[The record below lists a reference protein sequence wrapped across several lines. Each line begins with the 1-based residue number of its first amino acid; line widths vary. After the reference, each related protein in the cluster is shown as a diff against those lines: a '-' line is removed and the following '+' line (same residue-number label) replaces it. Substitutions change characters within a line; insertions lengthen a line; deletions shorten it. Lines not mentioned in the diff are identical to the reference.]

1 MKEVI
6 VKGIMQNISKNYNY
20 DEIKLKEIRY
30 GIETIYLTITK
41 LIILIIISLLIGT
54 FKELLFFILF
64 YSIIRSVGFGLHAK
78 KAWHCWVL
86 SLTLFTLIP
95 FLIKVLIIKRIVIN
109 IIFLIC
115 SILFILYAPADTE
128 KRPLIHKNKR
138 TAFKIGT
145 LIITLIYFI
154 LTFYINN
161 EMCNSIIF
169 AIIMQSIMILPIS
182 YKLLGLKY
190 DNYKSYKKGGIK

>member
-78 KAWHCWVL
+78 SV
-86 SLTLFTLIP
+86 
-95 FLIKVLIIKRIVIN
+95 
-109 IIFLIC
+109 
-115 SILFILYAPADTE
+115 
-128 KRPLIHKNKR
+128 
-138 TAFKIGT
+138 
-145 LIITLIYFI
+145 
-154 LTFYINN
+154 NN
-161 EMCNSIIF
+161 
-169 AIIMQSIMILPIS
+169 
-182 YKLLGLKY
+182 
-190 DNYKSYKKGGIK
+190 